1 MQHHSTKISRRSATV
16 GLAALLLGTTI
27 APGCISEDSSSNWV
41 VLDVRTFDAQ
51 TRQGVLGV
59 QAAGGSVLDV
69 SVIGGTVRGLDGS
82 QSSRLCVE
90 TLDELVYK
98 IPFTLS
104 GDSAVLS
111 ASLYEAGSIAE
122 PQVCDDPQGCPDE
135 PLGCIPSGPLIQTGC
150 CILPEDCG
158 CGEGQSVAPGS
169 TGGSSS
175 SSTGSTA
182 DQPGED
188 TIAIDAGVVLETE
201 GDQR

>member
-1 MQHHSTKISRRSATV
+1 MQHHSTKISRRPATV

-27 APGCISEDSSSNWV
+27 APGCVSDDANSNWV

-69 SVIGGTVRGLDGS
+69 SVVGGTVRGIDGS
-82 QSSRLCVE
+82 QSSRLCLE

-98 IPFTLS
+98 LPFTLT

-111 ASLYEAGSIAE
+111 ASLYEAGSVAE
-122 PQVCDDPQGCPDE
+122 PQVCDDPEGCPDA
-135 PLGCIPSGPLIQTGC
+135 PVGCVPSGPLIQTGC
-150 CILPEDCG
+150 CILPEECG

-175 SSTGSTA
+175 SSGRSTA
-182 DQPGED
+182 DEPEED
-188 TIAIDAGVVLETE
+188 TMAIDAGVVLDTE
-201 GDQR
+201 GGLR